1 MKKPITLYNGSVS
14 VTYSYD
20 STAQIYTP
28 TDWSM
33 RSICSLSDVVAC
45 EVREEKNGAYE
56 LSMTYVATGAN
67 ADKIAT
73 DCILG
78 VYCPLRDSVGEN
90 YFRIYR
96 VEKDLGGHVQVSAR
110 HVSNDL
116 IYNAVTHGGL
126 SEIAPVSGGIQT
138 FAGSSITHAYTAW
151 LRHAANARIPFEFGG
166 DAEVSTGFQMDFC
179 TATSVRAYLGGEE
192 LQGYDLT
199 ARQAF
204 PGCAYV
210 WDKWDI
216 SLWQNRGQTRNQQ
229 ITYGTNLAD
238 LLADDDTDGI
248 YTYVCG
254 FYLQSNGTEF
264 KKYVGSLYQTNY
276 VSLFP
281 IARIKMLDC
290 SAEITNLYPEGATT
304 AQITAVLNNFAK
316 AERDRLNYAGVP
328 IRSITV
334 DVVEASISDVYLC
347 DTLPVLYK
355 RNGIE
360 INTSM
365 EIVSYVWDVI
375 MQRYAEITL
384 GAIQNDLA
392 KEIAQS
398 ENNSAVFGLQS
409 NVATLQEGYA
419 SVAGTV
425 ATLQGDLSALAADV
439 AGIIEAAETSS
450 SRRYTRYMKFADGSL
465 ICMVEVIYT
474 GTISTQSGSMYY
486 GSQINL
492 GSWPVSFINTPY
504 ISLSVQAGADSF
516 VANVSSVSKTSAGI
530 TYLWSDRS
538 RASYTYRIDIIAFGR
553 WK

>member
-1 MKKPITLYNGSVS
+1 MMTKLYSGAVN
-14 VTYSYD
+14 VTYSHNTTLDIYIP
-20 STAQIYTP
+20 TAWDMTLLGVLPDAI
-28 TDWSM
+28 S
-33 RSICSLSDVVAC
+33 CDVH
-45 EVREEKNGAYE
+45 EEKNGVYE
-56 LSMTYVATGAN
+56 LTMTYVANGTN

-78 VYCPLRDSVGEN
+78 VSCPLRDSIGEN

-96 VEKDLGGHVQVSAR
+96 VEKDLGGHVQISAR

-116 IYNAVTHGGL
+116 IYNGVTHGGL
-126 SEIAPVSGGIQT
+126 SEVSPVSGGIQT
-138 FAGSSITHAYTAW
+138 FAGSSVSHAYTAW
-151 LRHAANARIPFEFGG
+151 LRHAANAKIPFVFGG
-166 DAEVSTGFQMDFC
+166 DAETSTGFQMDFC
-179 TATSVRAYLGGEE
+179 TATSVRAYLGGED
-192 LQGYDLT
+192 LQGYDKT

-204 PGCAYV
+204 PGCTYV
-210 WDKWDI
+210 WDKWEIDLYA
-216 SLWQNRGQTRNQQ
+216 SRGQARNKQ

-238 LLADDDTDGI
+238 LLADDDTDGV
-248 YTYVCG
+248 YTYVVG
-254 FYLQSNGTEF
+254 FYLQSDGTEF
-264 KKYVGSLYQTNY
+264 KKYTGSLYATDY

-281 IARIKMLDC
+281 VARTKMLDC

-375 MQRYAEITL
+375 TQRYAEITI

-398 ENNSAVFGLQS
+398 GNNSAVSGLQS

-439 AGIIEAAETSS
+439 AGIIESAESNS

-465 ICMVEVIYT
+465 ICMVEVIHT
-474 GTISTQSGSMYY
+474 GAISTKSGSMYY
-486 GSQINL
+486 GSQITL

-504 ISLSVQAGADSF
+504 ISLSVRSGTDSF
-516 VANVSSVSKTSAGI
+516 AANVSGASNSSAGS
-530 TYLWSDRS
+530 TYLWSNVS
-538 RASYTYRIDIIAFGR
+538 KASQTYSVDVIAIGR
-553 WK
+553 WN